1 MILLHWLAILRKHPR
16 PWRLVSARF
25 LQHTGLCRLFVIKL
39 DGYDLRFYP
48 TNVSANLW
56 INPESRFH
64 GLSLFRDYCRP
75 GDSVVDV
82 GANIGEVAI
91 VFSQRVGD
99 SGHVFAFEPHP
110 RVFQSLLGNLALNG
124 CGNVTARA
132 MALGRAIGTVR
143 MSDDKRD
150 DMNRVTQSGVIE
162 IPCSTLDAELPEQA
176 VAFLKVDVEGSELAV
191 LQGARSLLAR
201 TACVNCEL
209 IEEHCR
215 RNGHGMGDVIALLQR
230 AGFSTY
236 LASET
241 RHLHAVDDTFADSGA
256 YELVA
261 LRNLTDFMARTG
273 WRAPS

>member
-1 MILLHWLAILRKHPR
+1 MKLAHWIAVLRNHPR
-16 PWRLVSARF
+16 PSRLAAARF
-25 LQHTGLCRLFVIKL
+25 LQATGLCRWFTIRL

-91 VFSQRVGD
+91 VFSQRVGAA
-99 SGHVFAFEPHP
+99 GRVVAFEPHP
-110 RVFQSLLGNLALNG
+110 RVFQYLLGNLALNH
-124 CGNVTARA
+124 CQNVTAHN
-132 MALGRAIGTVR
+132 MALGETAGTVR

-150 DMNRVTQSGVIE
+150 DMNRITPSGVIE
-162 IPCSTLDAELPEQA
+162 IPCSTLDAELPADQ
-176 VAFLKVDVEGSELAV
+176 VAFLKIDVEGSELAV
-191 LQGARSLLAR
+191 LRGATATLAR

-215 RNGHGMGDVIALLQR
+215 RYGHGMGDVIGLLQQ
-230 AGFSTY
+230 AGFRTY
-236 LASET
+236 LASES
-241 RHLHAVDDTFADSGA
+241 RRLRPVEATFSAADA
-256 YELVA
+256 HELVA
-261 LRNLTDFMARTG
+261 VRDPADFISRTG
-273 WRAPS
+273 WSLQ